1 MQDIK
6 ASEAKKDWHGEPAEA
21 IRTISA
27 HIANDEK
34 ELEGLKAEIEDLM
47 LDIDAG
53 EEMGYEAK
61 QELAMLH
68 IEQEKAEWA
77 SNLLVES

>member
-6 ASEAKKDWHGEPAEA
+6 ASEAKNDWHGEPAEA

-34 ELEGLKAEIEDLM
+34 ELEGLKAEIQDLM
-47 LDIDAG
+47 LEIDAS
-53 EEMGYEAK
+53 EEMGYEVN

-68 IEQEKAEWA
+68 KECERAE
-77 SNLLVES
+77 